1 MVRKEDGRVVIGRSI
16 SSRWRGVYSH
26 VEVRAHANR
35 DIGKFIKGVIS
46 LSILSHS
53 LGIKGVITVSRSED
67 KVTLLGGMGGGA
79 TQGA

>member
-1 MVRKEDGRVVIGRSI
+1 MSKPERMLIGTS
-16 SSRWRGVYSH
+16 
-26 VEVRAHANR
+26 ENLL
-35 DIGKFIKGVIS
+35 KGVIS

-67 KVTLLGGMGGGA
+67 EVTLLGGMGGGA